1 MSSCCRRRW
10 SRSTTRPCRP
20 KPADLAQHGP
30 ESRPPALA
38 DEPLQG
44 YVGIASFMARASPR
58 LKPLSRRCCRKRRAA
73 TDLYRRRRVTA
84 QPRRPD
90 RRRQQPAVREGRGR
104 PRRGTD
110 ERSYRPGT
118 GQARSAGART
128 RQRCRHRLGTAGFD
142 RSHRAMGQGRRSPR
156 HRAGADHR
164 GRNQAEV
171 ELTQQDAQN
180 AVSSVMGGHSRRRR
194 RSLRSPIDPAIH
206 VLF

>member
-1 MSSCCRRRW
+1 MRLSNDSRPYPAGENLEPDPERQLELPPLAALAGDHAETARRR
-10 SRSTTRPCRP
+10 
-20 KPADLAQHGP
+20 DL
-30 ESRPPALA
+30 R
-38 DEPLQG
+38 
-44 YVGIASFMARASPR
+44 VWARASPR

-90 RRRQQPAVREGRGR
+90 RRRQQPAVREGRDR

-180 AVSSVMGGHSRRRR
+180 AMSSVMGGHSRRRR